1 MPGPSPPGY
10 AGPPVDARR
19 DEASRRGQVGRYR
32 MPRVPTARMDKI
44 YIQDLALRCIIGVF
58 PEERRDKQDVIV
70 NVALEADLRAAGLS
84 DDLEDSVDYKSVKKR
99 IIEIVEGSDFNLVET
114 LAERI
119 AAACLEDPRVDR
131 AVVRVDKPGALRFA
145 RSVAVEVDRTR

>member
-1 MPGPSPPGY
+1 
-10 AGPPVDARR
+10 
-19 DEASRRGQVGRYR
+19 
-32 MPRVPTARMDKI
+32 MDKI

>member
-1 MPGPSPPGY
+1 
-10 AGPPVDARR
+10 
-19 DEASRRGQVGRYR
+19 
-32 MPRVPTARMDKI
+32 MDKI

-70 NVALEADLRAAGLS
+70 NVVLEADLRAAGRS
-84 DDLEDSVDYKSVKKR
+84 DDLADSVDYKSVKKR

-119 AAACLEDPRVDR
+119 AAACLDDSHVDR

-145 RSVAVEVDRTR
+145 RSVAVEVDRAKKG